1 MINLRDLT
9 QQELESFL
17 ESLGHPAYRGRQVYH
32 WVFARRISRLED
44 MTDLPVGLR
53 RDLSDLASI
62 ETPAVAAVSSRAR
75 DGTRKYLFEFQDGY
89 RVESVFLPGSSSQT
103 VCISTQIGCTLNCVY
118 CATGRMGFYR
128 NLTAGE
134 MVSQVLEIE
143 REEKAAISN
152 VVFMGMGEPFY
163 NFDAVMKAVQLFA
176 DPAGIG
182 LSSRR
187 ITVSTIG
194 IVPAIRRIAREG
206 MSAKLA
212 VSLHATDDDRRS
224 RIVPVNRK
232 YPLSPL
238 MKALRAYAHVARYAV
253 TFEYILIKDLNDR
266 PEDAAALPDLLR
278 NIPAKINL
286 IRLHPTDCDLEPSPE
301 ERIDSFV
308 KALRDA
314 GLDVTLRASR
324 GLECQAACGQ
334 LATQEPPQQKSLKVS
349 SAGAGLANLPDD
361 I

>member
-1 MINLRDLT
+1 MVNLRDLT

-17 ESLGHPAYRGRQVYH
+17 ESLGHPAYRGRQVYR

-44 MTDLPVGLR
+44 MTNLPVSLR
-53 RDLSDLASI
+53 RDLSELAGI
-62 ETPAVAAVSSRAR
+62 QTPAVAAVSPRAP

-89 RVESVFLPGSSSQT
+89 RVESVFLPGSSNQT
-103 VCISTQIGCTLNCVY
+103 VCISTQVGCTLNCVF

-143 REEKAAISN
+143 REEKAAVSN

-182 LSSRR
+182 LSPRR

-232 YPLSPL
+232 YPLDPL

-253 TFEYILIKDLNDR
+253 TFEYILIKNLNDR
-266 PEDAAALPDLLR
+266 PEDAAALPNLLR

-286 IRLHPTDCDLEPSPE
+286 IRLHPTDSNLEPSPE
-301 ERIDSFV
+301 ERVDAFL
-308 KALRDA
+308 KELRDA

-334 LATQEPPQQKSLKVS
+334 LAAQEPTREKSVKVPQP
-349 SAGAGLANLPDD
+349 GRD
-361 I
+361 